1 MNNHGVKRAVV
12 IGASSGIGREVACL
26 LIADGWNVAVGARR
40 LQLLEELRLLATDRV
55 IASALDVN
63 DEHAPEVLLSMIR
76 QLGGVDL
83 FFYAS
88 GIGKQNRTLAEDIEL
103 RTVQTNGLGFTRMVG
118 TAFRYMA
125 DNEGGHIACISSI
138 AGTKGLGPAP
148 AYSATKAFQNTYIQ
162 ALEQLAHTRQLNIHF
177 TDLRPGFVDT
187 DLLSNGN
194 NYPMLL
200 DKREVARQIFQS
212 VKKRRHVQVFDW
224 RWRILTAFWR
234 RIPRFL
240 WRKMKL

>member
-103 RTVQTNGLGFTRMVG
+103 STVQTNGLGFTRMVG

>member
-200 DKREVARQIFQS
+200 DKCEVARQIFQS